1 MCAYTM
7 LTMGSGGGVPFLAVA
22 KYSISWGSAHT
33 HAYTCMH
40 ACTHARTKA
49 RMFAEVTHPDICNA
63 STCPY
68 GARLA
73 RHWQGVQPAQA
84 RPRGSASRRLV
95 SRGPAVACP
104 HRTTAC
110 GAERGQA
117 RNWDRKSLA
126 NLSAGRS
133 ARRSPCK
140 TRSSR
145 MKGAGGG
152 ADFFQNAAC
161 AWPRRTA
168 ATTAK
173 THDIRIAQSTIV
185 ASLFYIW
192 SQFPLAGTF
201 LSSDIKNVVCSRS

>member
-63 STCPY
+63 STCPC
-68 GARLA
+68 GAGLA

-95 SRGPAVACP
+95 SCGPAVACP

-117 RNWDRKSLA
+117 RNLGSEISRESLSWP
-126 NLSAGRS
+126 LSPPLTVQDAVVEDEGRRG
-133 ARRSPCK
+133 RRRLFPK
-140 TRSSR
+140 
-145 MKGAGGG
+145 
-152 ADFFQNAAC
+152 
-161 AWPRRTA
+161 RRV
-168 ATTAK
+168 
-173 THDIRIAQSTIV
+173 RVAQEDGCHHRQDT
-185 ASLFYIW
+185 
-192 SQFPLAGTF
+192 
-201 LSSDIKNVVCSRS
+201 